1 VPALRSLDRTLRAI
15 FLVDTRPAAIDT
27 SPELYVIEIVIVGR
41 GGQGGVTLAKL
52 VAGMHFSR
60 GRHVQAFGSYGA
72 ERSGA
77 PIKAFIRIDERE
89 ISSRNQIY
97 EPDDVI
103 VLDPALIAP
112 SVATGMKPGGW
123 VILNSPEAPER
134 FSEWFDGHRVATV
147 DATSVALAN
156 SLGTRTTP
164 IVNTTMLGAIA
175 RVFDLDIDD
184 VRAALAESGF
194 GGANVT
200 AATEAHERLRIGG
213 VPSHPAVVRAPVR
226 PGPSGVSILDRAGRP
241 PVAKTG
247 SWAKQRPTRV
257 ELASPCNLRCPAGN
271 DVRGFLAAARN
282 GDYALALEV
291 LRRTSPLPAVCGR
304 VCPAPCM
311 DGCHRAGL
319 DASVNIRELERFV
332 AERATPA
339 PSVAEPHSALA
350 RKGRVA
356 VIGSGPAG
364 LSAVVHLVR
373 RGYAVDLYERDAE
386 LGGLMRTGIPAYR
399 LPPEVLDR
407 EIAEIVRDGVRVMT
421 GAQVGP
427 NELAAMARECAAVFV
442 ATGLQ
447 SMRGLGLGDAP
458 SPRIVQGLGFL
469 DQARQGLVRVDG
481 EDVVVVG
488 GGNTALDAARS
499 ALRLGARSVRIIY
512 RRTRA
517 EMPALREELEEALE
531 EGIRFDELVA
541 PVGVRDGGS
550 SLVLSC
556 TRMRLGEP
564 DASGRPRP
572 VPDTGPGSSFEL
584 ECARV
589 ILALGSFPDASLLP
603 GAAQPTAEGVLV
615 TVEGKPVLVGGDFA
629 TNEGTVA
636 HAVGSGRRVADQ
648 IDALASGQAWEPPPR
663 AEVVPGERIRY
674 SHFPCADRQ
683 EPPMLGAED
692 RSHGFREVRGGLAPE
707 QAEQEAAR
715 CFTCGACTYCD
726 LCRAHCPE
734 GIVTR
739 DGNVTYRFDYDYCK
753 GCGICAL
760 ECPRGV
766 VVMEQI

>member
-1 VPALRSLDRTLRAI
+1 M
-15 FLVDTRPAAIDT
+15 
-27 SPELYVIEIVIVGR
+27 IEIVIVGR

-112 SVATGMKPGGW
+112 SVALGMKPAGW
-123 VILNSPEAPER
+123 VILNSPEAPGH
-134 FSEWFDGHRVATV
+134 FAEWFGGHRVVTV
-147 DATSVALAN
+147 DATRIALAN

-175 RVFDLDIDD
+175 RVFELDIDD
-184 VRAALAESGF
+184 VREALTESGF

-200 AATEAHERLRIGG
+200 AAIEAHERLRIGAAG
-213 VPSHPAVVRAPVR
+213 SHPAVVGAPVR
-226 PGPSGVSILDRAGRP
+226 PGPSGVSILERAGRP

-247 SWAKQRPTRV
+247 SWAKQRPRRV
-257 ELASPCNLRCPAGN
+257 ELLSPCNAFCPAGN

-311 DGCHRAGL
+311 DGCHRL
-319 DASVNIRELERFV
+319 DLDGSVNIRELERFV
-332 AERATPA
+332 AEHAVPA
-339 PSVAEPHSALA
+339 ASIPEPQ
-350 RKGRVA
+350 GGPVA

-364 LSAVVHLVR
+364 LSAVYHLVR
-373 RGYAVDLYERDAE
+373 RGYAVELHERDAE

-407 EIAEIVRDGVRVMT
+407 EIAEIVRCGVKVKTDAR
-421 GAQVGP
+421 VGP
-427 NELAAMARECAAVFV
+427 NELVAIARQCVAVFV

-458 SPRIVQGLGFL
+458 SPRIVQGLVFL

-481 EDVVVVG
+481 EEVVIVG

-499 ALRLGARSVRIIY
+499 ALRLGARSVRILY

-517 EMPALREELEEALE
+517 EMPALREELQEALE

-541 PVGVRDGGS
+541 PVGVRDSGS

-556 TRMRLGEP
+556 ARMRLAEP

-572 VPDTGPGSSFEL
+572 VPDSGPGSRYEL

-589 ILALGSFPDASLLP
+589 VLALGSSPDASILP
-603 GAAQPTAEGVLV
+603 GVAQGLAEGVLL
-615 TVEGKPVLVGGDFA
+615 TLESKPVLVGGDFA

-636 HAVGSGRRVADQ
+636 HAIASGRRVAEH
-648 IDALASGQAWEPPPR
+648 IHALVSGVPLEPRLPP
-663 AEVVPGERIRY
+663 EVVPAERIRT
-674 SHFPCADRQ
+674 SHFPRADQ
-683 EPPMLGAED
+683 QQPPVLVAEQ
-692 RSHGFREVRGGLAPE
+692 RVQSFREVRGGLGPE
-707 QAEQEAAR
+707 QARREAAR

-726 LCRAHCPE
+726 ICRAHCPE

-739 DGNVTYRFDYDYCK
+739 DGSVTYRFDYDYCK

>member
-1 VPALRSLDRTLRAI
+1 
-15 FLVDTRPAAIDT
+15 
-27 SPELYVIEIVIVGR
+27 VIEIVIVGR

-77 PIKAFIRIDERE
+77 PIKAFIRIDDRE

-112 SVATGMKPGGW
+112 SVAMGMKPGGW
-123 VILNSPEAPER
+123 VILNSPEAPEHYA
-134 FSEWFDGHRVATV
+134 EWFDGHRVATV

-175 RVFDLDIDD
+175 RVFELEIDD
-184 VRAALAESGF
+184 VRAALTESGF

-200 AATEAHERLRIGG
+200 AATEAHERLRIGAA
-213 VPSHPAVVRAPVR
+213 PSHPAPLRAPVR
-226 PGPSGVSILDRAGRP
+226 PGPSGVSILERAGRP

-247 SWAKQRPTRV
+247 SWAKQRPRRV
-257 ELASPCNLRCPAGN
+257 ELGSPCSERCPAGN

-282 GDYALALEV
+282 GDYALAHEV

-311 DGCHRAGL
+311 DGCHRFGL
-319 DASVNIRELERFV
+319 DGSVNIRELERFV
-332 AERATPA
+332 AEHAAPATP
-339 PSVAEPHSALA
+339 VADPQ
-350 RKGRVA
+350 RGPVA

-364 LSAVVHLVR
+364 LSAVYHLVR
-373 RGYAVDLYERDAE
+373 RGYAVELFERDAE

-399 LPPEVLDR
+399 LPPAVLDR
-407 EIAEIVRDGVRVMT
+407 EIAEIVRCGVRVKT

-427 NELAAMARECAAVFV
+427 DELAVIARRCAAVFV

-447 SMRGLGLGDAP
+447 SMRSLGLGDAA
-458 SPRIVQGLGFL
+458 SPRIVQGLEFL

-481 EDVVVVG
+481 EEVVIVG

-499 ALRLGARSVRIIY
+499 ALRLGANTVRILY
-512 RRTRA
+512 RRTRS

-541 PVGVRDGGS
+541 PEGVRDGGS
-550 SLVLSC
+550 RLVLC
-556 TRMRLGEP
+556 CARMRLGEA

-572 VPDTGPGSSFEL
+572 VRDTGPGSSYEL

-589 ILALGSFPDASLLP
+589 ILALGSSPDASILP
-603 GAAQPTAEGVLV
+603 GVAQPLAEGVLL
-615 TVEGKPVLVGGDFA
+615 TLEGKPVLVGGDFA

-636 HAVGSGRRVADQ
+636 HAIASGRRVAEH
-648 IDALASGQAWEPPPR
+648 IHALVSGEPLEPR
-663 AEVVPGERIRY
+663 PRSEVVPAERIRT
-674 SHFPCADRQ
+674 SHFPRAARQ
-683 EPPMLGAED
+683 QPPLLGAEQRV
-692 RSHGFREVRGGLAPE
+692 RSFCEVRGSLGPE
-707 QAEQEAAR
+707 QAQKEAGR

-726 LCRAHCPE
+726 ICRAHCPE
-734 GIVTR
+734 GIVAR
-739 DGNVTYRFDYDYCK
+739 EGSVAYRFDYDYCK

>member
-1 VPALRSLDRTLRAI
+1 VRDFSRRHEASRDRYL
-15 FLVDTRPAAIDT
+15 
-27 SPELYVIEIVIVGR
+27 PELIVIEIVIVGR

-77 PIKAFIRIDERE
+77 PIKAFIRIDDRE

-112 SVATGMKPGGW
+112 SVATGMKEGGW
-123 VILNSPEAPER
+123 VILNSPEGPEH
-134 FSEWFDGHRVATV
+134 FAEWFAGHRVATV

-184 VRAALAESGF
+184 VRAALNESGL

-200 AATEAHERLRIGG
+200 AATEAHERLRIG
-213 VPSHPAVVRAPVR
+213 PSASRPAVARAPAR
-226 PGPSGVSILDRAGRP
+226 PGPSGVSILERAGRP

-247 SWAKQRPTRV
+247 SWAKQRPRRV
-257 ELASPCNLRCPAGN
+257 ELGSPCSVRCPAGN
-271 DVRGFLAAARN
+271 DVRGFVAAARN
-282 GDYALALEV
+282 GDTALALEV

-311 DGCHRAGL
+311 DGCHRLGL
-319 DASVNIRELERFV
+319 DGSVNIRELERFV
-332 AERATPA
+332 AEHAVPVA
-339 PSVAEPHSALA
+339 PLAEPQ
-350 RKGRVA
+350 RGPVA

-364 LSAVVHLVR
+364 LSAVYHLVR
-373 RGYAVDLYERDAE
+373 RGYAVELFERDAE

-407 EIAEIVRDGVRVMT
+407 EIAEIVRCGVRVTT
-421 GAQVGP
+421 GARMGP
-427 NELAAMARECAAVFV
+427 SELAALARECAAVFV

-458 SPRIVQGLGFL
+458 SPRIVQGLDFL
-469 DQARQGLVRVDG
+469 DQARRGLVRVSG
-481 EDVVVVG
+481 EDVAIVG

-499 ALRLGARSVRIIY
+499 ALRLGARTVRILY

-541 PVGVRDGGS
+541 PVAVRDSGTA
-550 SLVLSC
+550 LVLSC
-556 TRMRLGEP
+556 ARMRLGEP
-564 DASGRPRP
+564 DASGRRRP
-572 VPDTGPGSSFEL
+572 VPDTGPDSSYEL
-584 ECARV
+584 ECARLV
-589 ILALGSFPDASLLP
+589 LALGASPDASVLP
-603 GAAQPTAEGVLV
+603 GVAQPSAEGVRL
-615 TVEGKPVLVGGDFA
+615 TLEGKPVLVGGDFA

-636 HAVGSGRRVADQ
+636 HAIGSGRRVAEQ
-648 IDALASGQAWEPPPR
+648 IDALVRGEPWQPCAR
-663 AEVVPGERIRY
+663 SEAVPAERIRTG
-674 SHFPCADRQ
+674 HFPRADRQ
-683 EPPMLGAED
+683 QPPMLGAEQ
-692 RSHGFREVRGGLAPE
+692 RVQSFREVRGGLSPE
-707 QAEQEAAR
+707 QAQKEAAR

-726 LCRAHCPE
+726 ICRAHCPE
-734 GIVTR
+734 GIVAR
-739 DGNVTYRFDYDYCK
+739 DGDAAYRFDYDYCK